1 MHRAITSLLLVTLLT
16 GFCAAAGSAGDRIV
30 NGDFEG
36 GEAGKAPE
44 GWFVPTPGYR
54 AEVTEGKPGQGKRSA
69 RIAPAEGQRAA
80 FGNLMQ
86 SVDAKDYRGKRVRL
100 RAAVRVEGGESGRA
114 QLWLREDRTS
124 EARGFFDNMG
134 DRPIRGGEWAYYTIE
149 GSLRDD
155 AASLNFGLMVL
166 GGATA
171 WLDDVTLEVLGVAEV
186 TAEPAREISNRGIE
200 NIAAFARLT
209 GYVRFFHPSDAAVEL
224 DWDRFVYEGA
234 RAVESAANA
243 EELVGKLRE
252 LFGPIAP
259 SVVIHVTNG
268 RAAEAKD
275 ALVKGERAARWVHHG
290 LGPRERGQQS
300 VYASRVER
308 ATVDDE
314 GKLPTG
320 WPDAGAPYQADLGGG
335 AACRVPLVAKSE
347 QKGPETAASRE
358 NAGKPDYSG
367 EDRATRI
374 AAVVQLWTP
383 LQHFYPYFDV
393 TETDWDGALV
403 EGLRRAAVDKD
414 EREFLKTL
422 RWMVAQLRDGHG
434 GVYHNFDDAIAVPP
448 LALDWVEERL
458 VVTAAEGAAA
468 EGDDAIG
475 RGAVIDTIDGRP
487 AGDVLRECEGLISAA
502 TPQWARSRALR
513 EVLAGREGTKVTLGV
528 TLADGTKVERSVVR
542 SANKH
547 ATREARPGAVEEI
560 RPGVWYVD
568 IDRLADGMLKDRWK
582 DFASAKGVIF
592 DLRGYPSSGEAW
604 TILGHLTDERI
615 TCAQWLI
622 PNVKRPDHKDMEFNK
637 SNWPVMPLKPRVKG
651 KVAFLTGG
659 GAISAAETLMGIV
672 EHYRLGEIFGGPTAG
687 TNGNVNTLQLPG
699 GFNVA
704 FTGMKVLKH
713 DGAQHHGVGIQ
724 PTRPVARTIAGVRA
738 GRDEVLE
745 AAATWIGES
754 D

>member
-1 MHRAITSLLLVTLLT
+1 MHRAITSLLLAYLLT
-16 GFCAAAGSAGDRIV
+16 GLSAATGGAGDRVV
-30 NGDFEG
+30 NGDFEA

-44 GWFVPTPGYR
+44 GWFVPTAGYR
-54 AEVTEGKPGQGKRSA
+54 AEVTEETPGQGKRSA
-69 RIAPAEGQRAA
+69 RIAPAGGERAA

-86 SVDAKDYRGKRVRL
+86 SIDAAAYRGKKVRL

-124 EARGFFDNMG
+124 EQRGFFDNMG
-134 DRPIRGGEWAYYTIE
+134 DRPIRGGDWGYYTIE
-149 GSLRDD
+149 GSIRDD

-171 WLDDVTLEVLGVAEV
+171 WLDDVTLEVLGAAEV
-186 TAEPAREISNRGIE
+186 TATPAREISARGVE
-200 NIAAFARLT
+200 NVVAFARLT
-209 GYVRFFHPSDAAVEL
+209 GYVRFFHASDVAVEL

-234 RAVESAANA
+234 KAVEGAANA

-259 SVVIHVTNG
+259 AVVIQLTNG
-268 RAAEAKD
+268 GAAEA
-275 ALVKGERAARWVHHG
+275 AVPLVKGDRAARWVHHG
-290 LGPRERGQQS
+290 LGPRERGAQS
-300 VYASRVER
+300 VYASWVER
-308 ATVDDE
+308 VTLDE
-314 GKLPTG
+314 DGKLPEG
-320 WPDAGAPYQADLGGG
+320 WPDASAPFSADLGGG
-335 AACRVPLVAKSE
+335 AACRVPLVAKGE
-347 QKGPETAASRE
+347 QKGPETAASRVS
-358 NAGKPDYSG
+358 AGKPDYSG

-383 LQHFYPYFDV
+383 LQHFYPYFDA
-393 TETDWDGALV
+393 TGTDWDGALV
-403 EGLRRAAVDKD
+403 EGLRRAAVDKG

-448 LALDWVEERL
+448 LALDWVEGQL

-468 EGDDAIG
+468 EGEHAIG
-475 RGAVIDTIDGRP
+475 RGTVIETIDGR
-487 AGDVLRECEGLISAA
+487 AARAVLRDCEALISAA
-502 TPQWARSRALR
+502 TGQWARSRAVR
-513 EVLAGREGTKVTLGV
+513 EVLAGHEGTSVKLGV
-528 TLADGTKVERSVVR
+528 TLADGTKAERSMVR
-542 SANKH
+542 SANRISV
-547 ATREARPGAVEEI
+547 REARPPAVEEI
-560 RPGVWYVD
+560 KPGVWYVD

-582 DFASAKGVIF
+582 ELASAKGVIF

-604 TILGHLTDERI
+604 TILGHLTDERM

-622 PNVKRPDHKDMEFNK
+622 PNVKRPDHKDMEFAR
-637 SNWPVMPLKPRVKG
+637 SNWPVLPLKPRVKG

-672 EHYRLGEIFGGPTAG
+672 EHYKLGEIFGGPTAG

-699 GFNVA
+699 GYNVA

-724 PTRPVARTIAGVRA
+724 PTRPVTRTIAGVRA

-745 AAATWIGES
+745 AAVEWAGQE
-754 D
+754 